1 MEIQYQDLMATKF
14 SIVQH
19 VWAGTENLKLL
30 SVQAPGNNWEN
41 KNKQKKKNLL
51 GGRCYEQLATELS
64 DCFIMAL
71 LQRSA

>member
-19 VWAGTENLKLL
+19 VCAETENLKLL
-30 SVQAPGNNWEN
+30 SVQASGNNWG
-41 KNKQKKKNLL
+41 KKKKKSFA
-51 GGRCYEQLATELS
+51 GGRCNEQLATELS